1 MKGRTRESLLRAV
14 REWHGELARG
24 RQVIDLSWGSSG
36 FKPFVIEEG
45 TGEETRVYEIVEL
58 LTSEELRQEGGAMQ
72 HCVACYASSCASRRT
87 SIWSL
92 RKRLESDREVR
103 LATIEVNNVQ
113 GIIVQVRRRCNKMP
127 TRHELSL
134 LERWGDAGGPRL
146 AYWPAT

>member
-1 MKGRTRESLLRAV
+1 VSD
-14 REWHGELARG
+14 WHGELARG

-36 FKPFVIEEG
+36 FEPLVIEEG
-45 TGEETRVYEIVEL
+45 AEEKQVYDIIEL
-58 LTSEELRQEGGAMQ
+58 LTSEDLRQEGGVMQ
-72 HCVACYASSCASRRT
+72 HCVASYASSCASRRT

-113 GIIVQVRRRCNKMP
+113 GTMVRVRRRCNKMP

-146 AYWPAT
+146 ACWLAT